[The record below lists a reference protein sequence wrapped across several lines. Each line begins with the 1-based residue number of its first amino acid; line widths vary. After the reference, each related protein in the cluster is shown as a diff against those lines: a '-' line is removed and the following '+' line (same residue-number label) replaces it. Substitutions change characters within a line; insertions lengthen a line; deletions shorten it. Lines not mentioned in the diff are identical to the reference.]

1 VGRHRHPD
9 IFHSLDEGLNQMIDT
24 SLILNTLGS
33 GVPVILLHAVM
44 ASAMFAGALWLRVCL
59 TPFDELAEI
68 QAGNSAAAINLSGV
82 MIALAV
88 PLASTLVTSAGTLDV
103 AVWGLVTVAVQ
114 LVFSEFA
121 GRLFIRQT
129 DVVRD
134 RNAAGA
140 IALASAQLS
149 LGLLNAGALAL

>member
-1 VGRHRHPD
+1 
-9 IFHSLDEGLNQMIDT
+9 MIDT

-44 ASAMFAGALWLRVCL
+44 ALAMFAAGLWIRIRL
-59 TPFDELAEI
+59 TAFDELAEI
-68 QAGNSAAAINLSGV
+68 QGGNVAAAINLSGV

-103 AVWGLVTVAVQ
+103 AIWGLVTVAVQ
-114 LVFSEFA
+114 LVFSECA

-134 RNAAGA
+134 RNVAGA
-140 IALASAQLS
+140 MALASAQLS